1 MAFIQASYTSMALH
15 RPMPFNVILPG
26 DNIFPDPHAFDKPFK
41 TLYLLHGYTAG
52 LTEHLK
58 LTDVQSLSALNN
70 LAVVFPEG
78 ENHFYVNDVKGCAAY
93 SDYIG
98 KELVD
103 FTRRVLPLSD
113 KREDTIIGGIS
124 MGGFGALI
132 NGMRFHETFGHIV
145 AISPALIK
153 NELPLATDEP
163 NHVGSTRG
171 SFESVFGDL
180 DKYPETDMNPAHL
193 AARLKAEGADFP
205 SIYLACGRNDMLCA
219 AARELHGDFLRLGVK
234 HRYVEGP
241 GCHEAIFFYPHL
253 NHGLS
258 FIDLDRPPV
267 MENPFWV
274 D

>member
-1 MAFIQASYTSMALH
+1 MALIQATYMSMALH
-15 RPMPFNVILPG
+15 RPIQFNVILPG
-26 DNIFPDPHAFDKPFK
+26 DGIFVPPDAFDKPFK

-52 LTEHLK
+52 LQEHLK
-58 LTDVQSLSALNN
+58 FMDVQTLSSMNN
-70 LAVVFPEG
+70 LAVVMPEG
-78 ENHFYVNDVKGCAAY
+78 DVHFYVNDPDGCAAW

-98 KELVD
+98 QELVD
-103 FTRRVLPLSD
+103 FTRKVFPLSHR
-113 KREDTIIGGIS
+113 REDTLIGGIS

-132 NGMRFHETFGHIV
+132 NGMRFHETFGHIL
-145 AISPALIK
+145 AISPALVK

-163 NHVGSTRG
+163 NHVGATKG

-180 DKYPETDMNPAHL
+180 DKYPESDMNPAHL
-193 AARLKAEGADFP
+193 AARLRAEGAELP
-205 SIYLACGRNDMLCA
+205 EIYLACGRNDMLCA
-219 AARELHGDFLRLGVK
+219 AARELHSDFIRLGVR

-274 D
+274 E